1 MTESFGT
8 WKGNTT
14 MNGQIL
20 RDKLIKL
27 EDFHTSPSNFGNRGN
42 REVPVET
49 IRARHEELKRQE
61 GILEHQVNIQD
72 PWSHSLFTAL
82 CRRYGMEPF
91 RYPRQRRTTA
101 MIRVPAS
108 FLNQIILPEFDELNR
123 TLHDLLRQSTEAII
137 KEAVHSDFSMD
148 NVAINAP
155 RVSLRT
161 AQKGL
166 KTKNRTLVVHCK
178 KSKYDVYIGRPSKWG
193 NPFKIGSAGTRQVVI
208 QKYRKWLVE
217 KRPDLVNAAKREL
230 KGKVLGCWCAPN
242 PCVTETFW
250 QRSRMGSKI
259 YVAFSK
265 DFSPKSLFY

>member
-1 MTESFGT
+1 
-8 WKGNTT
+8 
-14 MNGQIL
+14 
-20 RDKLIKL
+20 
-27 EDFHTSPSNFGNRGN
+27 
-42 REVPVET
+42 
-49 IRARHEELKRQE
+49 
-61 GILEHQVNIQD
+61 
-72 PWSHSLFTAL
+72 
-82 CRRYGMEPF
+82 MEPF

-259 YVAFSK
+259 YVAFSE